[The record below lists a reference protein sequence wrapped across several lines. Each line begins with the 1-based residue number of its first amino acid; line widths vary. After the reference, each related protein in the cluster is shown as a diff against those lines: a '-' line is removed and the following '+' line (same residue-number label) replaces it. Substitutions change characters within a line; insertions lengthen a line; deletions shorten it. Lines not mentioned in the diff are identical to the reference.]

1 MSKQTK
7 IKLVTGKLYVLR
19 SDVWAIDFQQS
30 ETHMQVY
37 IRDQVFKVKEGDL
50 IFLEGDKDE

>member
-7 IKLVTGKLYVLR
+7 VKLITGKLYVLR

-30 ETHMQVY
+30 ETYMQVY

>member
-30 ETHMQVY
+30 ETYMQVY

>member
-7 IKLVTGKLYVLR
+7 IKLITGKLYVLR

-30 ETHMQVY
+30 ETYMQVY